1 MPDNIFGGRR
11 ILVVEDDWLIVAD
24 LVQELEASGAHVI
37 GPIPT
42 LDLARRKLDAMPDM
56 AGAIL
61 DVNLQGQMVFPLAD
75 ELERRHI
82 PFVFATAYDADGFP
96 EPYRKV
102 PLVKKGANVDEI
114 ADLLLSGRRVEQA
127 ITLAVGGVSRDAV
140 AGQGDRHPPSVI
152 PAKVSLNAARRDAS
166 HDS

>member
-1 MPDNIFGGRR
+1 MRFARDHLRLPSRACETHSHASLLSSCNRGHSMPNNIFGGRR

-42 LDLARRKLDAMPDM
+42 LELALKKVDAMPDM

-75 ELERRHI
+75 E
-82 PFVFATAYDADGFP
+82 
-96 EPYRKV
+96 
-102 PLVKKGANVDEI
+102 
-114 ADLLLSGRRVEQA
+114 
-127 ITLAVGGVSRDAV
+127 
-140 AGQGDRHPPSVI
+140 
-152 PAKVSLNAARRDAS
+152 
-166 HDS
+166 

>member
-1 MPDNIFGGRR
+1 MPNNIFGGRR

-24 LVQELEASGAHVI
+24 LVQEFEASGAHVI

-42 LDLARRKLDAMPDM
+42 LELALEKLDAMPDM

-75 ELERRHI
+75 ELRRRNI

-96 EPYRKV
+96 EAYRNV
-102 PLVKKGANVDEI
+102 PLVRKGAGVDEI
-114 ADLLLSGRRVEQA
+114 AGLLLS
-127 ITLAVGGVSRDAV
+127 
-140 AGQGDRHPPSVI
+140 
-152 PAKVSLNAARRDAS
+152 ARRAA
-166 HDS
+166 

>member
-1 MPDNIFGGRR
+1 MPNNIFGGRR

-24 LVQELEASGAHVI
+24 LVQKLEASGAHVI

-42 LDLARRKLDAMPDM
+42 LELALKKVDAMPDM

-75 ELERRHI
+75 ELRRRDI

-96 EPYRKV
+96 EAYRNV
-102 PLVKKGANVDEI
+102 PLVKKGAGVDEI
-114 ADLLLSGRRVEQA
+114 AGLLLS
-127 ITLAVGGVSRDAV
+127 
-140 AGQGDRHPPSVI
+140 
-152 PAKVSLNAARRDAS
+152 ARRAA
-166 HDS
+166 

>member
-42 LDLARRKLDAMPDM
+42 LELALRKLDEMPDM
-56 AGAIL
+56 SGAIL

-75 ELERRHI
+75 ELRRRHI
-82 PFVFATAYDADGFP
+82 PFVFATAYDGDGFP
-96 EPYRKV
+96 EAYRNV
-102 PLVKKGANVDEI
+102 PLVRKGAGVDEI
-114 ADLLLSGRRVEQA
+114 AGHLLS
-127 ITLAVGGVSRDAV
+127 
-140 AGQGDRHPPSVI
+140 
-152 PAKVSLNAARRDAS
+152 ARRAA
-166 HDS
+166 